1 MDGIRLSRRAVPQW
15 VAKHQ
20 LAIRDYRYL
29 WLPERL
35 VLLLP
40 VVVDVAAGIAPVPA
54 LELGGDGWQRD
65 RGVGVL
71 ESRQGG
77 VISEWQKPG
86 AEGREEGFA
95 VGGGGAVAAWHE

>member
-1 MDGIRLSRRAVPQW
+1 MDRIRLSRRAVSQW

-20 LAIRDYRYL
+20 LAIRDHRHL
-29 WLPERL
+29 RLPERF

-54 LELGGDGWQRD
+54 LELGRDGWQRD
-65 RGVGVL
+65 RGVGVF

-77 VISEWQKPG
+77 AISKWQKPG
-86 AEGREEGFA
+86 GERCEEGFTRG
-95 VGGGGAVAAWHE
+95 V